1 MKFEVTFSLVVN
13 VSVLKKNQKKEK
25 KEKTGFLVSEY
36 DCYCTTTGFASG
48 TRFLLF
54 YFWLTIQSNLNV
66 YFVIFQSLT
75 FASC

>member
-1 MKFEVTFSLVVN
+1 MKLEVTFSLVVN
-13 VSVLKKNQKKEK
+13 VLVLKKKEK

-54 YFWLTIQSNLNV
+54 
-66 YFVIFQSLT
+66 IFG
-75 FASC
+75 

>member
-1 MKFEVTFSLVVN
+1 MKLEVTFSLVVN
-13 VSVLKKNQKKEK
+13 VLVLKTKRKKKEK

-54 YFWLTIQSNLNV
+54 
-66 YFVIFQSLT
+66 IFG
-75 FASC
+75 

>member
-1 MKFEVTFSLVVN
+1 MKLEVTFSLVVN
-13 VSVLKKNQKKEK
+13 VLVLKKKKKKEK

-54 YFWLTIQSNLNV
+54 
-66 YFVIFQSLT
+66 IFG
-75 FASC
+75 

>member
-1 MKFEVTFSLVVN
+1 MKFEVTFSVVVN
-13 VSVLKKNQKKEK
+13 VLVLKKKNKKKEK

-54 YFWLTIQSNLNV
+54 
-66 YFVIFQSLT
+66 IFG
-75 FASC
+75 